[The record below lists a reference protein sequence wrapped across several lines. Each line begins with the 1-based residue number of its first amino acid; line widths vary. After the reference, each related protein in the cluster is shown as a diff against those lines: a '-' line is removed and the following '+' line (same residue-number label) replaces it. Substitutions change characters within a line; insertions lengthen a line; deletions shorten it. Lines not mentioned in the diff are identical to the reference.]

1 MPTQLRYGSYRKGNK
16 MSLREDS
23 LLFLLGA
30 GASVDAGIKHA
41 KEMTLDIERKIS
53 SDADFKDFYELYN
66 YLKSSII
73 YQRGL
78 EGLFEGQSATIEGL
92 LDVLSEINQKH
103 QNKLYPFIG
112 GWNIHLL
119 KVAGEEFEK
128 VDKLDKQIRAQLFQW
143 ININNYDR
151 ASYFRGFKKLV
162 SDIGSAVRVF
172 TLNYDICVERALA
185 GTGFSIELGFNGER
199 EWEASKFD
207 ANENADVGLY
217 LYKVHGSIDWIRD
230 SANGNLLTLCDNPQ
244 PSPELIF
251 GTAAKLSSI
260 DPYLFYVH
268 ELRKYS
274 LNEALRFIIVV
285 GYSFSDGYV
294 NGLIGQAITRSE
306 YLKVLVVSPIFED
319 KSDLVPA
326 RVKNEKSR
334 IAAVLNV
341 GESRIIYENLT
352 AKQFFE
358 EKMNIAYFTDLSGA
372 GDDDPF

>member
-1 MPTQLRYGSYRKGNK
+1 

-41 KEMTLDIERKIS
+41 KAMTLDIEEKIR
-53 SDADFKDFYELYN
+53 SDSDFKEFNELYN

-78 EGLFEGQSATIEGL
+78 EGAFEDQTATIEEL

-128 VDKLDKQIRAQLFQW
+128 VAKLDKQIRSQLFQW
-143 ININNYDR
+143 INISNYDK
-151 ASYFRGFKKLV
+151 AAYFQGFRDLV
-162 SDIGSAVRVF
+162 SDVGSAVRVF
-172 TLNYDICVERALA
+172 TLNYDICVEKALA
-185 GTGFSIELGFNGER
+185 ATGFSIELGFNGDR
-199 EWEASKFD
+199 KWEASKFD
-207 ANENADVGLY
+207 VNENADVGMY
-217 LYKVHGSIDWIRD
+217 LYKLHGSIDWIRD
-230 SANGNLLTLCDNPQ
+230 AANSGVLTLCDNPQ
-244 PSPELIF
+244 PNPELIF
-251 GTAAKLSSI
+251 GTTAKLSSI

-274 LNEALRFIIVV
+274 LNEALRFIVIV
-285 GYSFSDGYV
+285 GYSFSDDYI
-294 NGLIGQAITRSE
+294 NSLIAQAVTRSE
-306 YLKVLVVSPIFED
+306 YLKIVVVAPIFED
-319 KSDLVPA
+319 KQDLVST
-326 RVKNEKSR
+326 RVEEEKSS
-334 IAAVLNV
+334 ISAKLNV
-341 GESRIIYENLT
+341 GEDQIIYENIR
-352 AKQFFE
+352 AKEFFE
-358 EKMNIAYFTDLSGA
+358 TKMKLAYFSELSGA

>member
-1 MPTQLRYGSYRKGNK
+1 

-41 KEMTLDIERKIS
+41 KEMTLDIEEKIN
-53 SDADFKDFYELYN
+53 SDGDFKEFYELYN

-78 EGLFEGQSATIEGL
+78 EGAFEDQPATIEEL

-128 VDKLDKQIRAQLFQW
+128 VTKLDKLIRTQLFQW
-143 ININNYDR
+143 INISNYDR
-151 ASYFRGFKKLV
+151 ADYFRKFSDLV
-162 SDIGSAVRVF
+162 SDMGSAVRVF
-172 TLNYDICVERALA
+172 TLNYDICIEKVLA
-185 GTGFSIELGFNGER
+185 GTDFNIELGFNGDR

-207 ANENADVGLY
+207 ANENTDVGLY
-217 LYKVHGSIDWIRD
+217 LYKLHGSIDWIREAD
-230 SANGNLLTLCDNPQ
+230 RNGVLMLCDSPQ

-274 LNEALRFIIVV
+274 LNEASRFIVV
-285 GYSFSDGYV
+285 IGYSFSDDYI
-294 NGLIGQAITRSE
+294 NGLIGQAVTRSE
-306 YLKVLVVSPIFED
+306 YLKVLVVSPISED
-319 KSDLVPA
+319 KEDLVPA
-326 RVKNEKSR
+326 RIDKEKKR
-334 IAAVLNV
+334 ISTILSIT
-341 GESRIIYENLT
+341 EDRIVYEGMT

-358 EKMNIAYFTDLSGA
+358 DKMQLSYFSKLSGG
-372 GDDDPF
+372 GDGDPF

>member
-1 MPTQLRYGSYRKGNK
+1 

-30 GASVDAGIKHA
+30 GASVDSGIKHA
-41 KEMTLDIERKIS
+41 KDMTLDIEQKIR
-53 SDADFKDFYELYN
+53 SDTDFIDFDDLYN

-78 EGLFEGQSATIEGL
+78 EGAFEDQAVTIEEL
-92 LDVLSEINQKH
+92 LDVLFEINQKH

-128 VDKLDKQIRAQLFQW
+128 VEKLDKQIRAQLFKW
-143 ININNYDR
+143 INISNYDR
-151 ASYFRGFKKLV
+151 ASYFRRLRDLV

-185 GTGFSIELGFNGER
+185 GTGFSIELGFNSDR

-217 LYKVHGSIDWIRD
+217 LYKLHGSIDWIREPRT
-230 SANGNLLTLCDNPQ
+230 SGRLTLCDNPQ
-244 PSPELIF
+244 PNPELIF
-251 GTAAKLSSI
+251 GTADKLSSI

-274 LNEALRFIIVV
+274 LNEALRFIVVV
-285 GYSFSDGYV
+285 GYSFSDDYI
-294 NGLIGQAITRSE
+294 NGLIGQAVLRSE
-306 YLKVLVVSPIFED
+306 YLKVLVVSPIKNDRAAKEKKRISSLLRVTDERIVFEN
-319 KSDLVPA
+319 A
-326 RVKNEKSR
+326 
-334 IAAVLNV
+334 
-341 GESRIIYENLT
+341 T
-352 AKQFFE
+352 AKNFFE
-358 EKMNIAYFTDLSGA
+358 QKMELQYFSDISGA

>member
-1 MPTQLRYGSYRKGNK
+1 

-41 KEMTLDIERKIS
+41 KAMTLDIEEKIR
-53 SDADFKDFYELYN
+53 SDTDFKEFYELYN

-78 EGLFEGQSATIEGL
+78 EGAFEEQTATIEEL

-119 KVAGEEFEK
+119 KVAGEEFEM
-128 VDKLDKQIRAQLFQW
+128 VAKLDKKIRSQLFQW
-143 ININNYDR
+143 INISNYDR
-151 ASYFRGFKKLV
+151 SNYFRGFRDLV
-162 SDIGSAVRVF
+162 SDPGSAVRVF
-172 TLNYDICVERALA
+172 TLNYDICVEKALA
-185 GTGFSIELGFNGER
+185 GTDFSIELGFNSDR

-207 ANENADVGLY
+207 TNENADVEVY
-217 LYKVHGSIDWIRD
+217 LYKLHGSIDWIRD
-230 SANGNLLTLCDNPQ
+230 KTNRGVLTLCDNPQ
-244 PSPELIF
+244 PNPELIF

-274 LNEALRFIIVV
+274 LNEALRFIVV
-285 GYSFSDGYV
+285 IGYSFSDDYV
-294 NGLIGQAITRSE
+294 NRLIGQAITRSE
-306 YLKVLVVSPIFED
+306 YLKVLVVAPIFED
-319 KSDLVPA
+319 KPDLV
-326 RVKNEKSR
+326 
-334 IAAVLNV
+334 
-341 GESRIIYENLT
+341 
-352 AKQFFE
+352 
-358 EKMNIAYFTDLSGA
+358 
-372 GDDDPF
+372 

>member
-1 MPTQLRYGSYRKGNK
+1 

-41 KEMTLDIERKIS
+41 KAMTLDIEEKIC
-53 SDADFKDFYELYN
+53 SDADFKEFSALYN

-78 EGLFEGQSATIEGL
+78 EGAFEDQTVTIEEL

-119 KVAGEEFEK
+119 KVAGEEFEA
-128 VDKLDKQIRAQLFQW
+128 VTKLDKKIRSQLFQW
-143 ININNYDR
+143 INISRYDEANYFCR
-151 ASYFRGFKKLV
+151 FRELV
-162 SDIGSAVRVF
+162 SDLGSAVRIF
-172 TLNYDICVERALA
+172 TLNYDICIEKALA
-185 GTGFSIELGFNGER
+185 GTDFSIELGFNDNHK
-199 EWEASKFD
+199 WEASKFD
-207 ANENADVGLY
+207 ANENADVGVY
-217 LYKVHGSIDWIRD
+217 LYKLHGSIDWIRD
-230 SANGNLLTLCDNPQ
+230 KDNGGVLTLCDSPQ
-244 PSPELIF
+244 PDPEIIF

-274 LNEALRFIIVV
+274 LNEALRFIVV
-285 GYSFSDGYV
+285 IGYSFSDDYV
-294 NGLIGQAITRSE
+294 NGLIGQAVARSE
-306 YLKVLVVSPIFED
+306 HLKVLVVAP
-319 KSDLVPA
+319 VP
-326 RVKNEKSR
+326 RGNEGTMPDCVESIASLLKICSER
-334 IAAVLNV
+334 IKYADM
-341 GESRIIYENLT
+341 T

-358 EKMNIAYFTDLSGA
+358 EQMKLSYFAKLSGA

>member
-1 MPTQLRYGSYRKGNK
+1 

-41 KEMTLDIERKIS
+41 RAMTLDIEEKIRT
-53 SDADFKDFYELYN
+53 DNDFEDFNDLYN

-78 EGLFEGQSATIEGL
+78 EGAFDDQAATIEEL

-119 KVAGEEFEK
+119 KVAGDEFEK
-128 VDKLDKQIRAQLFQW
+128 VSNLDKQIRDQLFQW
-143 ININNYDR
+143 INISNYDKS
-151 ASYFRGFKKLV
+151 SYFQGFKDLI

-172 TLNYDICVERALA
+172 TLNYDICVEKALDKSD
-185 GTGFSIELGFNGER
+185 FHIELGFNGDR
-199 EWEASKFD
+199 QWEASKFD
-207 ANENADVGLY
+207 SNVNSDVGLY
-217 LYKVHGSIDWIRD
+217 LYKLHGSIDWIRD
-230 SANGNLLTLCDNPQ
+230 QDNGGVLTVCDNPQ
-244 PSPELIF
+244 RNPELIF

-274 LNEALRFIIVV
+274 LNEALRFIVV
-285 GYSFSDGYV
+285 IGYSFSDDYI
-294 NGLIGQAITRSE
+294 NSLIGQAITRSE
-306 YLKVLVVSPIFED
+306 YLKVLVVAPM
-319 KSDLVPA
+319 
-326 RVKNEKSR
+326 
-334 IAAVLNV
+334 
-341 GESRIIYENLT
+341 
-352 AKQFFE
+352 FE
-358 EKMNIAYFTDLSGA
+358 EKKDSVDARITQEQERISKRLNVTKDRIVYENMTAKEFFEKNMKLSYFTEKSGA

>member
-1 MPTQLRYGSYRKGNK
+1 MG
-16 MSLREDS
+16 LREDS

-41 KEMTLDIERKIS
+41 RAMTLDIEQKIRT
-53 SDADFKDFYELYN
+53 DPDFDDFYDLYN

-78 EGLFEGQSATIEGL
+78 EGAFDEQTATIEEL

-128 VDKLDKQIRAQLFQW
+128 VASLDKQIRAQLFQW
-143 ININNYDR
+143 INISNYDQ
-151 ASYFRGFKKLV
+151 SKYFRRFSDFV

-172 TLNYDICVERALA
+172 TLNYDICVEKALA
-185 GTGFSIELGFNGER
+185 GTPLTIELGFNGDR

-217 LYKVHGSIDWIRD
+217 LYKLHGSIDWIRD
-230 SANGNLLTLCDNPQ
+230 VGNGHILTLCDNPQ
-244 PSPELIF
+244 PNPELIF

-274 LNEALRFIIVV
+274 LSEALRFIVV
-285 GYSFSDGYV
+285 IGYSFSDEYI
-294 NGLIGQAITRSE
+294 NGLIEQAVTRSD
-306 YLKVLVVSPIFED
+306 YLKVLVISPISED
-319 KSDLVPA
+319 KEGTVDTKIAQRCRHVSDRLSIP
-326 RVKNEKSR
+326 
-334 IAAVLNV
+334 
-341 GESRIIYENLT
+341 ESRIIVEDMT
-352 AKQFFE
+352 AKDFFE
-358 EKMNIAYFTDLSGA
+358 QNMELSYFAELTSA
-372 GDDDPF
+372 TDDDPF

>member
-1 MPTQLRYGSYRKGNK
+1 

-41 KEMTLDIERKIS
+41 KAMTLDIEEKIR
-53 SDADFKDFYELYN
+53 SDAEFQEFDDLYN

-78 EGLFEGQSATIEGL
+78 EGAFHDQTATIEEL

-128 VDKLDKQIRAQLFQW
+128 VAKLDKQIRGQLFQW
-143 ININNYDR
+143 INISNYDNAR
-151 ASYFRGFKKLV
+151 YFRGFKDLV
-162 SDIGSAVRVF
+162 ADIGSAVRVF
-172 TLNYDICVERALA
+172 TLNYDICVEKALA
-185 GTGFSIELGFNGER
+185 GTGFGIELGFNSGR
-199 EWEASKFD
+199 EWEATKFD
-207 ANENADVGLY
+207 ANENTDVGMY
-217 LYKVHGSIDWIRD
+217 LYKLHGSIDWERD
-230 SANGNLLTLCDNPQ
+230 EGNGNILKLCDNPQ

-274 LNEALRFIIVV
+274 LNEALRFIVV
-285 GYSFSDGYV
+285 IGYSFSDDYV
-294 NGLIGQAITRSE
+294 NGLIGQAVTRSE
-306 YLKVLVVSPIFED
+306 YLKVLVVAPVFED
-319 KSDLVPA
+319 KADLVPE
-326 RVKNEKSR
+326 RISQEKNR
-334 IAAVLNV
+334 IASLLNV
-341 GESRIIYENLT
+341 TPERIEYENQT

-358 EKMNIAYFTDLSGA
+358 ERMELSYFTELSGA

>member
-1 MPTQLRYGSYRKGNK
+1 

-41 KEMTLDIERKIS
+41 KAMTLDIEEKIRE
-53 SDADFKDFYELYN
+53 DDEFKNFYDLYN

-78 EGLFEGQSATIEGL
+78 EGSFDDQTATIEEL

-103 QNKLYPFIG
+103 HNKLYPFIG

-128 VDKLDKQIRAQLFQW
+128 VAKLDKQIRAQLFKW
-143 ININNYDR
+143 INISNYDK
-151 ASYFRGFKKLV
+151 AEYFKGFQNLV
-162 SDIGSAVRVF
+162 SEMGSAVRVF
-172 TLNYDICVERALA
+172 TLNYDTCVEKALS
-185 GTGFSIELGFNGER
+185 GTGFSIELGFDADR
-199 EWEASKFD
+199 QWEASKFD
-207 ANENADVGLY
+207 VNPNDDVGLY
-217 LYKVHGSIDWIRD
+217 LYKLHGSIDWVRD
-230 SANGNLLTLCDNPQ
+230 KDNGGVLTLCDSPQ
-244 PSPELIF
+244 PNPELIF

-274 LNEALRFIIVV
+274 LHEALRFIVV
-285 GYSFSDGYV
+285 IGYSFSDDYI
-294 NGLIGQAITRSE
+294 NGLIGQAIARSE
-306 YLKVLVVSPIFED
+306 YLKVLIVSPGAKDRIDEEQARIAEILNVKPDKIIFE
-319 KSDLVPA
+319 
-326 RVKNEKSR
+326 
-334 IAAVLNV
+334 
-341 GESRIIYENLT
+341 GLT
-352 AKQFFE
+352 ARSFFE
-358 EKMNIAYFTDLSGA
+358 EKVKLSYFSELSGA

>member
-1 MPTQLRYGSYRKGNK
+1 

-41 KEMTLDIERKIS
+41 KAMTLDIEGKIR
-53 SDADFKDFYELYN
+53 SDADFQGFYELYN

-78 EGLFEGQSATIEGL
+78 EGAFEDQAATIEEL

-128 VDKLDKQIRAQLFQW
+128 VENLDKQIRAQLFQW
-143 ININNYDR
+143 INISNYDR
-151 ASYFRGFKKLV
+151 ASYFRGFTDLV

-172 TLNYDICVERALA
+172 TLNYDICVEKALA
-185 GTGFSIELGFNGER
+185 GVDFSIELGFNGDR

-217 LYKVHGSIDWIRD
+217 LYKLHGSIDWIRNIN
-230 SANGNLLTLCDNPQ
+230 NGGALTVCDNPQ
-244 PSPELIF
+244 PNPELIF

-274 LNEALRFIIVV
+274 LNEALRFIVII
-285 GYSFSDGYV
+285 GYSFSDDYI

-306 YLKVLVVSPIFED
+306 YLKVLVVSPISED
-319 KSDLVPA
+319 KKDLVPI
-326 RVKNEKSR
+326 R
-334 IAAVLNV
+334 IDQESVRISNILNV
-341 GESRIIYENLT
+341 AKDRIVFENMT
-352 AKQFFE
+352 AKQFFT
-358 EKMNIAYFTDLSGA
+358 EKMQLSYFSELSGV

>member
-1 MPTQLRYGSYRKGNK
+1 

-41 KEMTLDIERKIS
+41 KDMTLDIEEKIQ
-53 SDADFKDFYELYN
+53 SDLAFKEFNDLYN

-78 EGLFEGQSATIEGL
+78 EGAFDDQTATIEEL

-119 KVAGEEFEK
+119 KVAGDEFEK
-128 VDKLDKQIRAQLFQW
+128 VEKLNEQIRGQLFQW
-143 ININNYDR
+143 INISNYDK
-151 ASYFRGFKKLV
+151 AKYFRGFRDLV

-172 TLNYDICVERALA
+172 TLNYDICVEKALA
-185 GTGFSIELGFNGER
+185 GTDFGIELGFNSDR
-199 EWEASKFD
+199 EWEATKFD
-207 ANENADVGLY
+207 ADPNTDVGMY
-217 LYKVHGSIDWIRD
+217 LYKLHGSIDWERD
-230 SANGNLLTLCDNPQ
+230 KANGNILKLCDSPQ
-244 PSPELIF
+244 PNPELIF

-274 LNEALRFIIVV
+274 LNEALRFIVV
-285 GYSFSDGYV
+285 IGYSFSDDYV
-294 NGLIGQAITRSE
+294 NGLIGQAIARSE
-306 YLKVLVVSPIFED
+306 YLKVLVVAPVSED
-319 KSDLVPA
+319 KKNLVSA
-326 RVKNEKSR
+326 RVSQEKDR
-334 IAAVLNV
+334 IATLLNIHP
-341 GESRIIYENLT
+341 ERIEYENQT

-358 EKMNIAYFTDLSGA
+358 ERMKLSYFTDLSGA

>member
-1 MPTQLRYGSYRKGNK
+1 

-41 KEMTLDIERKIS
+41 KAMTLDIEEKIR
-53 SDADFKDFYELYN
+53 SDTDFKDFYDLYN

-73 YQRGL
+73 YQKGL
-78 EGLFEGQSATIEGL
+78 EGAFEEQTTTIEEL

-119 KVAGEEFEK
+119 KVAGEEFET
-128 VDKLDKQIRAQLFQW
+128 VTKLDKQIRSQLFKW
-143 ININNYDR
+143 INISNYDKS
-151 ASYFRGFKKLV
+151 SYFIGFRDLV

-172 TLNYDICVERALA
+172 TLNYDICIEKALA
-185 GTGFSIELGFNGER
+185 GENFSIELGFNGDR
-199 EWEASKFD
+199 KWEASKFD
-207 ANENADVGLY
+207 ANENADVGVY
-217 LYKVHGSIDWIRD
+217 LYKLHGSINWIRNKD
-230 SANGNLLTLCDNPQ
+230 NGDVLTLCDSPQ
-244 PSPELIF
+244 PDSELIF

-274 LNEALRFIIVV
+274 LNEALRFIVV
-285 GYSFSDGYV
+285 IGYSFSDDYV
-294 NGLIGQAITRSE
+294 NSLIGQAITRSD
-306 YLKVLVVSPIFED
+306 YLKVLVVAPIFED
-319 KSDLVPA
+319 KQDPVPD
-326 RVKNEKSR
+326 RIEHERSR
-334 IAAVLNV
+334 IAAMLNV
-341 GESRIIYENLT
+341 KTDRIAYEKMT
-352 AKQFFE
+352 AKVFFE
-358 EKMNIAYFTDLSGA
+358 ENMKLAYFDELSGA

>member
-1 MPTQLRYGSYRKGNK
+1 

-41 KEMTLDIERKIS
+41 KSMTLDIEEKIR
-53 SDADFKDFYELYN
+53 SDNDFREFYELYN

-78 EGLFEGQSATIEGL
+78 EGAFDDQTATIEEL

-119 KVAGEEFEK
+119 KVAGDEFEK
-128 VDKLDKQIRAQLFQW
+128 VENLDKKIRAQLFQW
-143 ININNYDR
+143 ININNYDK
-151 ASYFRGFKKLV
+151 ASYFRGFKELV
-162 SDIGSAVRVF
+162 ADVGSAVRVF
-172 TLNYDICVERALA
+172 TLNYDVCVERALS
-185 GTGFSIELGFNGER
+185 GTELSIELGFNGDR

-217 LYKVHGSIDWIRD
+217 LYKLHGSIDWIRD
-230 SANGNLLTLCDNPQ
+230 TDNGSVLTLCDNPQ
-244 PSPELIF
+244 PNPELIF

-274 LNEALRFIIVV
+274 LNEALRFIVVV
-285 GYSFSDGYV
+285 GYSFSDDYV
-294 NGLIGQAITRSE
+294 NGLIEQAVARSK
-306 YLKVLVVSPIFED
+306 YLKVLVVSPISEE
-319 KSDLVPA
+319 K
-326 RVKNEKSR
+326 EKSR
-334 IAAVLNV
+334 IASLLNISIERV
-341 GESRIIYENLT
+341 EYENLT

-358 EKMNIAYFTDLSGA
+358 EKMKLKYFTDLSGA

>member
-1 MPTQLRYGSYRKGNK
+1 

-41 KEMTLDIERKIS
+41 KAMTLDIEEKIR
-53 SDADFKDFYELYN
+53 SDSEFKEFYELYN

-78 EGLFEGQSATIEGL
+78 VGAFEDQTATIEEL
-92 LDVLSEINQKH
+92 LNVLSEINQKH

-119 KVAGEEFEK
+119 KVAGEEFEM
-128 VDKLDKQIRAQLFQW
+128 VAKLDKLIRSQLFQW
-143 ININNYDR
+143 INISNYDE
-151 ASYFRGFKKLV
+151 ASYFRGFRDLV

-172 TLNYDICVERALA
+172 TLNYDICVEKALV
-185 GTGFSIELGFNGER
+185 GIDFSIELGFNGDR

-207 ANENADVGLY
+207 ANENADIVLY
-217 LYKVHGSIDWIRD
+217 LYKLHGSIDWIRD
-230 SANGNLLTLCDNPQ
+230 ETNGGVLKLCDNPQ
-244 PSPELIF
+244 PNPELIF
-251 GTAAKLSSI
+251 GNAAKLSSI

-274 LNEALRFIIVV
+274 LNEALRFIVIV
-285 GYSFSDGYV
+285 GYSFSDDYV
-294 NGLIGQAITRSE
+294 NGLIAQAATRSD
-306 YLKVLVVSPIFED
+306 YLNVLVVAPIFED
-319 KSDLVPA
+319 KQNLVSA
-326 RVKNEKSR
+326 RIEVEKSR
-334 IAAVLNV
+334 IATILNV
-341 GESRIIYENLT
+341 EKDRIIYENLT
-352 AKQFFE
+352 AKEFFE
-358 EKMNIAYFTDLSGA
+358 EKMVLTYFSNLSGA

>member
-1 MPTQLRYGSYRKGNK
+1 

-41 KEMTLDIERKIS
+41 KEMTLDIEGKIR
-53 SDADFKDFYELYN
+53 SDLDFKEFNDLYN

-78 EGLFEGQSATIEGL
+78 EGAFEDRTATIEEL

-128 VDKLDKQIRAQLFQW
+128 VGKLDKQIRAQLFQW
-143 ININNYDR
+143 INISNYDKAR
-151 ASYFRGFKKLV
+151 YFRGFKDLV
-162 SDIGSAVRVF
+162 ADIGSAVRVF
-172 TLNYDICVERALA
+172 TLNYDICVEKALA
-185 GTGFSIELGFNGER
+185 GTNFGIELGFNSSR
-199 EWEASKFD
+199 EWEATKFD
-207 ANENADVGLY
+207 SNENIDVGMY
-217 LYKVHGSIDWIRD
+217 LYKLHGSIDWERD
-230 SANGNLLTLCDNPQ
+230 EANGNILKLCDNPQ
-244 PSPELIF
+244 PNPELIF

-274 LNEALRFIIVV
+274 LNEALRFIVV
-285 GYSFSDGYV
+285 IGYSFSDEYV
-294 NGLIGQAITRSE
+294 NGLIGQAVTRSD
-306 YLKVLVVSPIFED
+306 YLKVLVVAPVFED
-319 KSDLVPA
+319 KEDSVPGCIS
-326 RVKNEKSR
+326 REQGR
-334 IAAVLNV
+334 IASLLNISS
-341 GESRIIYENLT
+341 ERIQYENQT
-352 AKQFFE
+352 AKEFLE
-358 EKMNIAYFTDLSGA
+358 ERMKLSYFTELSGA